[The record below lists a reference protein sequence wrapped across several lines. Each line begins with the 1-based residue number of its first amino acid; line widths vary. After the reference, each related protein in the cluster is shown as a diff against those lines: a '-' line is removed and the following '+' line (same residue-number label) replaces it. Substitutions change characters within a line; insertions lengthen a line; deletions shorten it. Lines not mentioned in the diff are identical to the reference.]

1 MRYAI
6 FENGEEINVIEADEA
21 FVTDYCEQNG
31 YTYQEAPLPEPVP
44 EPEEESSVWDE
55 LDAAY
60 QEGYSEGY
68 TEGVNGAYDQ

>member
-6 FENGEEINVIEADEA
+6 FENGEEINVIEAEPE

-31 YTYQEAPLPEPVP
+31 YTYQEAPLPAPESEQ

-55 LDAAY
+55 LAAAY
-60 QEGYSEGY
+60 
-68 TEGVNGAYDQ
+68 TKGVNSAYEQ